1 MAVSVREDALAQS
14 QARPA
19 IDVTKIVLWV
29 LAAALP
35 WAAIIVA
42 AKVVIGALA

>member
-1 MAVSVREDALAQS
+1 MAVTIREDAFAQG

-29 LAAALP
+29 VAALLP
-35 WAAIIVA
+35 WAAIILA